1 MKLKLMAENIEDLK
15 RLLMSV
21 KEESEK
27 SCLKLSIQK
36 TMIMASS
43 LITSWEIEVESSD
56 RFYFLGLQIHCG

>member
-36 TMIMASS
+36 TMIMVSS
-43 LITSWEIEVESSD
+43 LITSWEIEVENGD